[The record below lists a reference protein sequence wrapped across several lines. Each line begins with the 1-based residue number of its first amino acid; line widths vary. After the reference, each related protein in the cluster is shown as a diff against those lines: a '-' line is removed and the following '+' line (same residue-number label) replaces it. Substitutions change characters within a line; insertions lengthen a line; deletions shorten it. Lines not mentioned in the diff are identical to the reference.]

1 MKNVVGGIVLRKL
14 RIRRY
19 VYSVLSILVFFT
31 CLPFMQT
38 TASAL
43 TVSLDEY
50 YYIASALDNNMVLD
64 VAGGSSKDGANIQLY
79 ERNGTDAQL
88 FKIVESEV
96 SGYYYIVN
104 KGSGKVL
111 DVEGG
116 NTASQTNVQL
126 YIKNNTQAQ
135 HWKLYTAYNS
145 NENVSFMARC
155 GKFLDVS
162 GGNSENGTNI
172 WIYDG
177 NNTKAQA
184 FKLIPYINT
193 TYVTKTLTFDN
204 FETWQKEFE
213 KARLSAVPNDG
224 ESQINPSGNTYYT
237 GSIIV
242 GMEILETKSIRVK
255 YPLPGPGNPYT
266 WKVLQLPSKIQFKLH
281 KHSDKVNMWF
291 TGSSLNFWQQCEC
304 GYRDEWKWDIPWP
317 DTSDAQTTDTV
328 IKALPRQQVLYR
340 LK

>member
-1 MKNVVGGIVLRKL
+1 MLSKV
-14 RIRRY
+14 RIKRY
-19 VYSVLSILVFFT
+19 VCSMMAMLIFFT

-38 TASAL
+38 TAKAL
-43 TVSLDEY
+43 TVSLNEY

-64 VAGGSSKDGANIQLY
+64 VAGGSSKDGTNIQLY
-79 ERNGTDAQL
+79 KRNGTNAQL
-88 FKIVESEV
+88 FKIIESEV

-111 DVEGG
+111 DVQGG

-126 YIKNNTQAQ
+126 YTRNNTQAQ
-135 HWKLYTAYNS
+135 HWKLYKAYNS

-162 GGNSENGTNI
+162 GGNTENGTNI

-184 FKLIPYINT
+184 FKLIPYVDT
-193 TYVTKTLTFDN
+193 TYVTKTLTFDS
-204 FETWQKEFE
+204 FDTWQSEFE
-213 KARLSAVPNDG
+213 KVRQSVVSIDG
-224 ESQINPSGNTYYT
+224 GLRTNPSGNTYYS

-242 GMEILETKSIRVK
+242 GMEILVTKSIRVK

-266 WKVLQLPSKIQFKLH
+266 WKVIQLPSKIQFKLH
-281 KHSDKVNMWF
+281 KHNDKVNMWF

-317 DTSDAQTTDTV
+317 DTSDAQTTGTV
-328 IKALPRQQVLYR
+328 IKALPKQQVLYR
-340 LK
+340 LQ

>member
-1 MKNVVGGIVLRKL
+1 MMTVLL
-14 RIRRY
+14 
-19 VYSVLSILVFFT
+19 LFT

-38 TASAL
+38 TAKAL
-43 TVSLDEY
+43 TVSLNEY

-64 VAGGSSKDGANIQLY
+64 VTGGSSKDGTNIQLY
-79 ERNGTDAQL
+79 KRNGSNAQL
-88 FKIVESEV
+88 FKIIESEV
-96 SGYYYIVN
+96 PGYYYIVN

-111 DVEGG
+111 DVQGG

-126 YIKNNTQAQ
+126 YTKNNTQAQ
-135 HWKLYTAYNS
+135 HWKLYMAYNS
-145 NENVSFMARC
+145 DENVSFMARC

-162 GGNSENGTNI
+162 GGNAKNGTNI

-184 FKLIPYINT
+184 FKLIPYVDTI
-193 TYVTKTLTFDN
+193 YITKTLTFDS
-204 FETWQKEFE
+204 FDTWQSEFE
-213 KARLSAVPNDG
+213 RVRQSVVSTDG
-224 ESQINPSGNTYYT
+224 GLRINPSGNTYYS

-242 GMEILETKSIRVK
+242 GMEILETKSIKLK

-266 WKVLQLPSKIQFKLH
+266 WKVVQLPSKIQFKLH
-281 KHSDKVNMWF
+281 KHNDKVNMWF

-317 DTSDAQTTDTV
+317 DTSDAQTSSTV
-328 IKALPRQQVLYR
+328 IKALPKQQILYR
-340 LK
+340 LQ